1 MRRRLRVS
9 RSARGVF
16 DLIRATARR
25 PRCSPPRRA
34 RGAAEDAERVADAA
48 SVYPRL
54 RTVILPH
61 ATLPCL
67 LSIASASTA
76 RNLETCRLFLGREI
90 VDAIVGGLIG
100 AASGKAGYVVETLL
114 IPQQDATSDTC
125 TMNEEEGVLAFTEAR
140 ELITLGWIHTH
151 PSQSCFM
158 SSVDL
163 HTHAGHVFP
172 RMLAESFTVVCAP
185 KSDSKYIF
193 CLTDLL
199 GLQFVLE
206 YTAKQA
212 FHPHPD
218 FPIYTDADKGHV
230 QIHYAGPEVIHL
242 H

>member
-90 VDAIVGGLIG
+90 
-100 AASGKAGYVVETLL
+100 AGYVVETLL

-218 FPIYTDADKGHV
+218 FPIYTV
-230 QIHYAGPEVIHL
+230 
-242 H
+242 